1 MQARAL
7 KDLVR
12 RRVLGSWLV
21 ERGPAHRPAVALTF
35 DDGPNGECTPLIL
48 DTLKKHGA
56 VATFFII
63 GQAARAHPEL
73 VERIAAEGHELGN
86 HSMTHAEFAQISLG
100 EIHDEVV
107 GTDRL
112 IRQFVAAQERI
123 WFRPPKGVLN
133 LRTIWYAISRSRKY
147 AMWSNDP
154 KDFAASSTSELARHF
169 GVHEPRAGEIVLLHD
184 SSRATVGYLETLLEN
199 IRGRG
204 LRTVT
209 LSQLIT

>member
-1 MQARAL
+1 MPSRAL

-35 DDGPNGECTPLIL
+35 DDGPNADNTPLIL
-48 DTLKKHGA
+48 DTLKRHGA

-63 GQAARAHPEL
+63 GQHAKAHPQL
-73 VERIAAEGHELGN
+73 IERIAAEGHELGN
-86 HSMTHAEFAQISLG
+86 HSMTHAEFAQISLN
-100 EIHDEVV
+100 EIHDEVI
-107 GTDRL
+107 GADRL
-112 IRQFVAAQERI
+112 IQQWGVPQERI

-133 LRTIWYAISRSRKY
+133 LRTIWYAISHSRKY

-154 KDFAASSTSELARHF
+154 KDFAANSAAELATHF
-169 GVHEPRAGEIVLLHD
+169 GTHEPRAGEIVLLHD
-184 SSRATVGYLETLLEN
+184 SSPATVGYLDTLLES
-199 IRGRG
+199 IQARG

-209 LSQLIT
+209 LSQLVS